1 MADKFVIKPNEKQQE
16 AIDILKGQVMLL
28 AGPGTG
34 KTFTVINRI
43 EKMLSDGVD
52 PSSILC
58 LTFSDAAASEMRQRL
73 IKKMGVKASSVD
85 IYTYHSFCN
94 DIIKEYPS
102 QFEMNGDVRLITDT
116 EKITLMKECIDE
128 AKLEYFVPARAD
140 KYFNTKNFISYVE
153 KLKTKRISKEDYLDC
168 LNTNPSLRP
177 KYKEIESEIYEREQA
192 GKTQNKGRYAELEKI
207 KTNIEKAKELWT
219 LYELYCN
226 KMLNNNL
233 IDFSDMINFVLN
245 AFEEDESF
253 LIKISNKY
261 KYFLVDEYQ
270 DTNDLQNR
278 IIFNLVDANDE
289 KNIFVVGDDDQIIY
303 GFQGAK
309 SDNIENFLTK
319 YPQTKVICL
328 NENNRSTQTILDFSN
343 LVVSQDLNRLENNEY
358 FKNTYNISKKLTAK
372 NPKII
377 EKDKKIN
384 RLQFAETIQE
394 FNYIVDEIKNL
405 VDSEACPA
413 KDKNEKDLSQIAII
427 AKKRAELQTFSEL
440 LKAKNIPFQIDEGK
454 SIFAIRST
462 ILIYFYLK
470 AMNNH
475 VLASDKLFGLMLSKP
490 FKLDIQD
497 YNKILKEQRLLKN
510 DRLNDFISLMR
521 TLTDWKNPEIISKFL
536 ETFDNLQTFATTN
549 SLRNTII
556 EVVNRTG
563 ILEYFYKCPQNR
575 IENISGIRKIISEAG
590 NYQKTGDTRGLADFI
605 CYLDDCLKNE
615 IDICL
620 DKDGSVQNAVQL
632 MTYHGSKGRE
642 FEYVYLP
649 NLISSSWENFR
660 MPGEYKLITDEVFD
674 KDIEQLKKDSELL
687 KLLFVGITRA
697 KHSLTLSFADNNEN
711 KSQQITKYLSE
722 FSNYDF
728 NSMQFECEAE
738 DLTKEFVRSISR
750 EVFDNRK
757 AFQNEIQ
764 ERIKSIDLSPSRLND
779 YLDCP
784 RKFFY
789 LKVLGIDVEEA
800 DWDNANFGS
809 VIHSILERAVK
820 FAKEKGEYP
829 DIKTVLEKFHTGMD
843 SSRFSEL
850 AKKEKFI
857 KLGEKLLMNYY
868 PYFSQI
874 PANRVENV
882 EFSFYGVS
890 VGEDLV
896 SGKIDRIEKNSDGT
910 YSLYDYKTGKPTS
923 EKQITQSGGKKNY
936 YNQLCFYKYAYEKM
950 TGNKVSQVGII
961 YVEDHAKS
969 VYKTLTD
976 SDMAYIENLI
986 KDTYSKIKALKFN
999 PIKEDKQ
1006 GVCKTCVYKH
1016 LCKLDII

>member
-405 VDSEACPA
+405 VDSEACPT

-475 VLASDKLFGLMLSKP
+475 VLASDKLFGLMLSEP

-497 YNKILKEQRLLKN
+497 YNKILEEQRLLKN

-590 NYQKTGDTRGLADFI
+590 NYQKTDDTRGLADFV